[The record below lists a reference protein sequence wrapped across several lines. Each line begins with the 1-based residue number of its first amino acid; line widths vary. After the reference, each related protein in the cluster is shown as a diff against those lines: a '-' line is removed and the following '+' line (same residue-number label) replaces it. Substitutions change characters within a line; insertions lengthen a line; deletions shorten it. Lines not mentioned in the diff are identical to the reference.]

1 METVKETMTIRTPEH
16 VGFQYTLAGLG
27 TRAMALLLDT
37 AIRGLFILSIFVV
50 LILISQWLPA
60 LSPADLAD
68 LSKNWII
75 AMGILAYGVVDLGYF
90 LIFEALW
97 SGQTPGKRF
106 QKLRVIRI
114 DGQPIGWLESAIRNI
129 LRAVDIFSGFYPIGL
144 IVMFLSSRSQRIG
157 DYAAGTVVIIER
169 RRKVPMDRNRLRTTF
184 KFLLPDI
191 ELHLSTLEPEQ
202 YQLLRSFL
210 QRREEMDKANRHQLG
225 RDLAHRLMERWGLPL
240 KKDVSCE
247 SFLEEVVGA
256 YERRKRAI

>member
-1 METVKETMTIRTPEH
+1 METVKETMTIQTPEH

-75 AMGILAYGVVDLGYF
+75 AIGILAYGVVDLGYF

-129 LRAVDIFSGFYPIGL
+129 LRAVDIFSGFYPLGL
-144 IVMFLSSRSQRIG
+144 IVIFLSRRSQRIG

-169 RRKVPMDRNRLRTTF
+169 GARSPWIAIAFEPASSSYSR
-184 KFLLPDI
+184 I
-191 ELHLSTLEPEQ
+191 LSFTSPPWS
-202 YQLLRSFL
+202 RS
-210 QRREEMDKANRHQLG
+210 NI
-225 RDLAHRLMERWGLPL
+225 
-240 KKDVSCE
+240 S
-247 SFLEEVVGA
+247 S
-256 YERRKRAI
+256 